1 MTSLLSSLG
10 QPPRFPTCSHAR
22 TGSAR
27 GRSYHSLLAAPPMV
41 HGDGRLPFLPSTHPP
56 RNSCRKSLKLDLL
69 PSGGLLVKKGGGE
82 GLAPQPRS
90 PISGAVDL
98 GCVPSTAPKRSSHYS
113 STWSSLPQSI
123 PCQQGPLR
131 GQGLGRGGQGCCG
144 QAVPSHS
151 SSSDSFFAGGFPSGF
166 RVQQIHLPAPPGDPA
181 RSGQVRAGPLL
192 FPPHL
197 QLPGP
202 VLPLGTAPPH
212 IPRCPSLGGP
222 QVSPQVLA
230 SCTATVIQLG

>member
-131 GQGLGRGGQGCCG
+131 GQGLGGGPGLLRASSSQPFQLQRLFLCRWLSVWISSSANPSSCTTWRSSSQRAGQGW
-144 QAVPSHS
+144 PTP
-151 SSSDSFFAGGFPSGF
+151 FPS
-166 RVQQIHLPAPPGDPA
+166 
-181 RSGQVRAGPLL
+181 PLA
-192 FPPHL
+192 
-197 QLPGP
+197 
-202 VLPLGTAPPH
+202 T
-212 IPRCPSLGGP
+212 PRPCSATRNCPSPHPSLP
-222 QVSPQVLA
+222 QPGRA
-230 SCTATVIQLG
+230 PG

>member
-90 PISGAVDL
+90 PSTSCSGCGGRSKPCDSLFQTLPFFLLQQARPPEPPARCWPPWPSPPGL
-98 GCVPSTAPKRSSHYS
+98 CSPRWTSSTCSPSTSMAPPRSVS
-113 STWSSLPQSI
+113 SPTSA
-123 PCQQGPLR
+123 R
-131 GQGLGRGGQGCCG
+131 YGLGGRVRGVQ
-144 QAVPSHS
+144 PSMGVGWE
-151 SSSDSFFAGGFPSGF
+151 GG
-166 RVQQIHLPAPPGDPA
+166 
-181 RSGQVRAGPLL
+181 
-192 FPPHL
+192 
-197 QLPGP
+197 LPG
-202 VLPLGTAPPH
+202 
-212 IPRCPSLGGP
+212 
-222 QVSPQVLA
+222 A
-230 SCTATVIQLG
+230 SS

>member
-56 RNSCRKSLKLDLL
+56 RNSFRKSLKLDLL

-131 GQGLGRGGQGCCG
+131 GQGLGGG
-144 QAVPSHS
+144 ARAA
-151 SSSDSFFAGGFPSGF
+151 AGKQFPA
-166 RVQQIHLPAPPGDPA
+166 IPAPATLSLQVAFRLEFEFSKSIFLHHLEIQLAAG
-181 RSGQVRAGPLL
+181 RSGLAHSFSLPTCNSQAL
-192 FPPHL
+192 FCH
-197 QLPGP
+197 
-202 VLPLGTAPPH
+202 
-212 IPRCPSLGGP
+212 
-222 QVSPQVLA
+222 
-230 SCTATVIQLG
+230 